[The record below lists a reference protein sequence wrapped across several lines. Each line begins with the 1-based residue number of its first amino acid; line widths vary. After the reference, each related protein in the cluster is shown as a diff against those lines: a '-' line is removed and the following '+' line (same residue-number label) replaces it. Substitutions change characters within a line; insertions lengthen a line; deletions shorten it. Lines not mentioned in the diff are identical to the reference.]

1 MNIWVDQPTREQ
13 GGPSC
18 PNSGTPHKDTNKM
31 SEVKSPCVEICQLD
45 MSSDICL
52 GCFRTMDEIVGW
64 VEMSDVEKRRVMT
77 DVQKRREE
85 TGNSIRKTN

>member
-1 MNIWVDQPTREQ
+1 VNIWGDQRTREQ

-18 PNSGTPHKDTNKM
+18 PNSGALRKDVNTM

-52 GCFRTMDEIVGW
+52 GCFRTMDEIAGW
-64 VEMSDVEKRRVMT
+64 VDMTDAEKR
-77 DVQKRREE
+77 DVLSLIEE
-85 TGNSIRKTN
+85 RQQAT